1 MECARSTDVGSIML
15 TSTWRAKNRAIAT
28 VLQASRREAELTQRD
43 LVKLLPAWLGWDQ
56 PTVAKVET
64 SRRRVDLVEF
74 MEIAKALKLD
84 PLVLFRRVVRW
95 K

>member
-1 MECARSTDVGSIML
+1 ML